1 MEHSEWDKYLV
12 SYPSLSEED
21 FSKEIVRHE
30 EFYSSSFDCSD
41 GFCHQERIARY
52 MSYFTLYDSLLVVH
66 EMGTGKTGVAIALMD
81 ALKEQQNVERILF
94 LCNNSTIEQNFYTEV
109 KKYSRYFRKVWQ
121 NMSRDLPEEKKNS
134 RWNSVFLSQKL
145 ISRTYQKFYK
155 EIETV
160 SDENLLSQ
168 YQNTLIICDEAHHLN
183 FQHRK
188 EMSLAEKKQGE
199 KIYEQIYRLFHVLGK
214 HKKALVMTGTPIR
227 DQPEEIVLLFNLIL
241 ASSSNPLPV
250 DQEFLE
256 TFLKVQRQ
264 VDIPILRQQ
273 PPSSEEQNVQQEESI
288 RTIQLPIYEWRDS
301 SEKQLFEILKG
312 RISFLRQQLTRVQIK
327 YEGEIF
333 SPMEHLRLRPN
344 FMSPFQMDAYLSVI
358 PGGGSEGGVDNGESG
373 DSSSTEVSDYTLLYQ
388 ASLFVFP
395 WYRGSEN
402 EEEKVEALV
411 GEQGFSKFI
420 DFKLNLS
427 ALSAMSGENRRG
439 RKKKFSMVFRWK
451 EEDPKIKNPI
461 WPPSI
466 WKQLISVDTS
476 IPAKIAILRTYSTI
490 YADFLESFFGNV
502 QQLCYVYSEWVR
514 GSGMMVLAL
523 ILKTFFGFTMIT
535 RASQIE
541 KDKERTSGFRFLF
554 INDLF
559 HIRDSEVQQL
569 LSYFNHRDNAR
580 GKYCQILLSTGKTKE
595 GISVMNI
602 QQIHILTP
610 SWNFADISQA
620 IARGLRKNSHTAL
633 MEQGMDVEDLTVRVF
648 LHTALIPFPSPSEE
662 QQEQE
667 QLSQKEK
674 EEYLFLSIDFQRYA
688 RSEIKDRNA
697 RLIYRFLT
705 KSAWDC
711 PWSKSINQIKN
722 PEEDSSRDCD
732 YQKCAYQCYGEDK
745 LPLES
750 QRVDA
755 SWLELYGEQPRQLL
769 LSPLFSILQACS
781 GIASFSDL
789 QYALQKKVSFPVTTL
804 LLYQIIEDACQY
816 RIPFSNFDGRIYYL
830 SFQNQMVQLVDHPM
844 MSFGFSFP
852 ESRLS
857 LPVST
862 CRLEWTVQDY
872 LDFYRNNPEKVDEWI
887 SEFIFL
893 MENMTTD
900 RKSLVSLFQLW
911 NDNILSL
918 TMVVKKVVEKM
929 ENSPEDLEELYWTL
943 LKMMREEYP
952 NLLNWVSKDESLES
966 LESIESID
974 SLKRWEDVLKLVLP
988 TTQEEYDVKKK
999 IWTSTIKKDKE
1010 KKEEIIIIKKP
1021 TKQVVPGTPEF
1032 ERLIINN
1039 KIGFYAILKDENA
1052 FLIRDV
1058 RNKDLF
1064 LPSSSTTTK
1073 IRNKRNIPSGLY
1085 CGSFKVQC
1093 IIYILWLFLQQD
1105 PSIGEEIDG
1114 ILRKRY
1120 EKKLGMIEPT
1130 LANIEKMKK
1139 LAWFSKLTATTTSPA
1154 LFTPEELEENIKEIY
1169 RLGLLKR
1176 DVDICPLL
1184 RKLFIKFNLSI

>member
-1 MEHSEWDKYLV
+1 MENSEWDKYLV

-52 MSYFTLYDSLLVVH
+52 MSYFTLYDSLLVIH

-121 NMSRDLPEEKKNS
+121 NMSRDLPEDKKNS

-155 EIETV
+155 EIEGI
-160 SDENLLSQ
+160 SDENLFSQ

-264 VDIPILRQQ
+264 VDIPILRQ
-273 PPSSEEQNVQQEESI
+273 PPSSSEEQNEQNVQNEQI
-288 RTIQLPIYEWRDS
+288 RTIQLPIYEWTAS
-301 SEKQLFEILKG
+301 SEKRLFEILKG

-344 FMSPFQMDAYLSVI
+344 YMSPFQMDAYLSVI
-358 PGGGSEGGVDNGESG
+358 PGGESGGVDSVENG
-373 DSSSTEVSDYTLLYQ
+373 DTPSTEVSDYTLLYQ

-427 ALSAMSGENRRG
+427 ATSAMSATTGEARRG

-461 WPPSI
+461 WPPSV

-476 IPAKIAILRTYSTI
+476 IPTKIALLRNYSTI

-502 QQLCYVYSEWVR
+502 QQLCYVYSEWVK

-662 QQEQE
+662 EQQQ

-722 PEEDSSRDCD
+722 PQEDSSRDCD

-750 QRVDA
+750 QRLDA
-755 SWLELYGEQPRQLL
+755 SWLELYGEQPRHLL
-769 LSPLFSILQACS
+769 LSPLFSILQASS

-789 QYALQKKVSFPVTTL
+789 QDALQKKVSFPVASL
-804 LLYQIIEDACQY
+804 LLYQVIEDACQY
-816 RIPFSNFDGRIYYL
+816 RIPFSNFEGRIYYV
-830 SFQNQMVQLVDHPM
+830 SFQNQMVQLVDHPF

-857 LPVST
+857 LPGST
-862 CRLEWTVQDY
+862 CRLNWTAQDY
-872 LDFYRNNPEKVDEWI
+872 LGFYRNNPEKVEEWI

-893 MENMTTD
+893 MENLTTD

-911 NDNILSL
+911 NENILSL
-918 TMVVKKVVEKM
+918 TLVVKKVVEKM
-929 ENSPEDLEELYWTL
+929 ESSPEDLVEIYWQM

-952 NLLNWVSKDESLES
+952 NLLNWEPKDAE
-966 LESIESID
+966 
-974 SLKRWEDVLKLVLP
+974 RWDEVLKLVLP
-988 TTQEEYDVKKK
+988 TTKEEYNVVKKSWK
-999 IWTSTIKKDKE
+999 TIAPKKEEENE
-1010 KKEEIIIIKKP
+1010 KKEEIITTVRP
-1021 TKQVVPGTPEF
+1021 TKQVKPGTPEF
-1032 ERLIINN
+1032 ERFIINN
-1039 KIGFYAILKDENA
+1039 EIGFYAILKDENA

-1064 LPSSSTTTK
+1064 IPSSSTTTSK
-1073 IRNKRNIPSGLY
+1073 RNKRNIPSGLY

-1093 IIYILWLFLQQD
+1093 IIYILWLFVKKD
-1105 PSIGEEIDG
+1105 PSIWQEIDG

-1184 RKLFIKFNLSI
+1184 RKLFIKFNLAV